1 MNKNERGW
9 NESFPGE
16 NIRQIQRKKD
26 IRGNRCRTVYWK
38 LQHGGLWVNWP
49 TFYRWKKKKKKNRTV
64 SLSASPWN
72 IRAGM
77 LQKILETSS
86 PDFLTSVSHS
96 SAKYS
101 STSATRN

>member
-49 TFYRWKKKKKKNRTV
+49 TFYRWKKKKKK
-64 SLSASPWN
+64 
-72 IRAGM
+72 
-77 LQKILETSS
+77 KIERFLCRLALGTSGRGCCK
-86 PDFLTSVSHS
+86 
-96 SAKYS
+96 KY
-101 STSATRN
+101 